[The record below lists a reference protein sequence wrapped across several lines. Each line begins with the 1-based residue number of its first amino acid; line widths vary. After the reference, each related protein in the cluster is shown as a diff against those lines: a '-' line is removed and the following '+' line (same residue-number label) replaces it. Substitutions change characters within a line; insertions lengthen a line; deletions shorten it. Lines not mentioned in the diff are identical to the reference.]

1 MRTYFDIDYCGAHDD
16 KRLLDVFA
24 PDGDCRATV
33 IWTHGGGLTAGSRK
47 GFDGIAA
54 QLCAQGIAFVS
65 VEYRMYP
72 SAAFPAFIE
81 DCAVASRWVFDHA
94 TEYGLSKRIFI
105 GGSSAGGYL
114 SMMLC
119 FADQYLADVGLKNTD
134 FAGYIFDA
142 GQPTTHFNVLKYRG
156 EDSRLCRID
165 EAAPL
170 YHIHD
175 AQPDRPLKIIF
186 SEHDMQARPEQNR
199 LLIATLKHFGY
210 DMNKIDVSFMEGY
223 THCGYAY
230 EVKND
235 RWVLADLIGNFVDK
249 ALVAQEG

>member
-1 MRTYFDIDYCGAHDD
+1 MKTYFDIDYCGQGDD
-16 KRLLDVFA
+16 MRRLDVFA
-24 PDGDCRATV
+24 PDEACRATV
-33 IWTHGGGLTAGSRK
+33 IWTHGGGLEAGSRK

-72 SAAFPAFIE
+72 AAAFPAFIE
-81 DCAVASRWVFDHA
+81 DCAAASRWVFDHA
-94 TEYGLSKRIFI
+94 AQYGLSGRVFF

-119 FADQYLADVGLKNTD
+119 FAPEYLAAVGLKSAD

-156 EDSRLCRID
+156 EDSRLCRLD

-175 AQPDRPLKIIF
+175 EQPGRPLKIIF
-186 SEHDMQARPEQNR
+186 SEHDMPARPEQNR
-199 LLIATLKHFGY
+199 LLIATLQHFGY
-210 DMNKIDVSFMEGY
+210 DMSKIDVSFMEGY
-223 THCGYAY
+223 GHCGYAY
-230 EVKND
+230 KVENG
-235 RWVLADLIGNFVDK
+235 RWILADLIGDFVDK
-249 ALVAQEG
+249 ALREG